1 MGKIKD
7 MAIHNS
13 DEQMVIG
20 MTEIHI
26 RYNEALYKKLSTNN
40 RIEDFQPDDV
50 VKCTFLKGLFKV
62 AGPALYDEKRLSL
75 YPIDYMGEF
84 TNISPDFL
92 KKVKVSDKAMKILY
106 DY

>member
-20 MTEIHI
+20 ITEIKI
-26 RYNEALYKKLSTNN
+26 RSNPELYKKLATNN
-40 RIEDFQPDDV
+40 NISDFEPDDV

-62 AGPALYDEKRLSL
+62 AGPALYDEGRLSL

-92 KKVKVSDKAMKILY
+92 KKVKVSDKVMKVLY